1 MTPLQEQ
8 TDLPKHISNKAR
20 SHIALDAANHE
31 RGTEFLR
38 KIYGTQ
44 RMDAMVKAW
53 GPDFEWL
60 TKDVVYGIFHAD
72 DSVLGNLEA
81 ELIMYTAIVCQGLR
95 VPTENQLEG
104 LHRMGLTVEEIQG
117 VTACAELVA
126 RWAGHDMQGWPNV
139 REIAEP
145 LALK

>member
-1 MTPLQEQ
+1 
-8 TDLPKHISNKAR
+8 
-20 SHIALDAANHE
+20 
-31 RGTEFLR
+31 
-38 KIYGTQ
+38 
-44 RMDAMVKAW
+44 MDAMVKAW

-60 TKDVVYGIFHAD
+60 TKDVVYGIFHAN

-104 LHRMGLTVEEIQG
+104 LHRMGLTVGEIEG

-126 RWAGHDMQGWPNV
+126 RWAGHDMKSWPNV
-139 REIAEP
+139 REIAEL